1 MAKLKYLKPWRRI
14 KRHTQLNRTMEH
26 LIPFSEWNS
35 KSIERRQTMLA
46 RLAVFVWDMPGPRL
60 MPDDGVGFDA
70 DTKQRG
76 VDA

>member
-1 MAKLKYLKPWRRI
+1 MAMLKYSKPGRWI
-14 KRHTQLNRTMEH
+14 KGHTQLNRAVEH
-26 LIPFSEWNS
+26 LISFSGWNS